1 MEIKNPILL
10 KHGLVSISQK
20 QKYDRFIQ
28 LYMIS
33 YDAKK
38 SYSQVSDTTND
49 KTIESQSYR
58 LMKHPYVISQIQKK
72 NKAMEEKMDEKA
84 LMTREKVLEELQL
97 ILEQTK
103 ADKNHNV
110 SLKAINQ
117 ISKVIDAYA
126 SVKQEVT
133 HKGVTINYNKP
144 DKNA

>member
-97 ILEQTK
+97 ILKQTK